1 VSVTDDIKARIDIV
15 DLIQSYNVSLKRA
28 GHTYKACCPFHNEK
42 TPSFSVNPDRQS
54 WYCFG
59 ACAEGGDIFNFV
71 MKQENVDFKEA
82 LQLLAARAGIE
93 LKPLSNEQKQ
103 RDIYLEKLTG
113 LLNATTEFF
122 HLQLL
127 EAPEAEFARQYVAKR
142 GLSAETVARFRIGFA
157 PKDWRAALT
166 HLQEVGYSEQEILDV
181 GVALRNE
188 KGNVYDR
195 FRNRLVIPIRNPKG
209 EVIGFGARALDPN
222 DNPKYLNSPQTALF
236 DKSKTLFAFDAARRA
251 IRETET
257 AVIVEGY
264 MDALQAHQ
272 AGFSNVIA
280 QMGTAL
286 TEVQLQQLAKVAK
299 KIVIAL
305 DPDAAGV
312 SATLRSLNVA
322 QETLGEKTV
331 VFDSRGVL
339 RQSRRLDMDIRV
351 MSLPEGQ
358 DPDDLIRDEP
368 ELWQGLVEKAQTVL
382 DYVIESAAARITP
395 QMTQADRESIARQI
409 LPVLLEDP
417 LHRHYSVTKL
427 AARLR
432 IDERYLIGV
441 SESQL
446 ALNQPVPATQK
457 QQEKHA
463 QKVSAQVAQ
472 AAQSAGS
479 LKIEQAIPA
488 APLAPAIPKTN
499 GIDIEGYCLALLIAN
514 PSYWALINR
523 KLSELA
529 REPDPLLTA
538 FGAQDFER
546 TDYRAIISIFEQ
558 ALEQVEAE
566 PMDYLYENLPG
577 ELSAEID
584 RLLPGPLST
593 IQVQWSKSELASINK
608 EKRFVKP
615 TPEELEFIA
624 KALEL
629 RARRIERENREIRFM
644 VQQDEQEQGNTYG
657 AQVFRRVGI
666 IKRLEAEIRNIRQT
680 SR

>member
-1 VSVTDDIKARIDIV
+1 MSVTDDIKARIDVV
-15 DLIQSYNVSLKRA
+15 DLIQSYNVTLKRA
-28 GHTYKACCPFHNEK
+28 GNTYKACCPFHNER

-82 LQLLAARAGIE
+82 LQLLAKRAGIE

-103 RDIYLEKLTG
+103 HEVYLEKLTG
-113 LLNATTEFF
+113 LLNETAEFF

-127 EAPEAEFARQYVAKR
+127 ESADADFARKYVQKR
-142 GLSAETVARFRIGFA
+142 GLSDDTVAHFRIGYA
-157 PKDWRAALT
+157 PNDWRVALA
-166 HLQEVGYSEQEILDV
+166 HLLDFGYTEQEILDV
-181 GVALRNE
+181 GVALRND

-195 FRNRLVIPIRNPKG
+195 FRNRLVIPIRNAKG
-209 EVIGFGARALDPN
+209 EVTGFGARALDPN
-222 DNPKYLNSPQTALF
+222 DNPKYLNSPQTLLF

-272 AGFSNVIA
+272 AGFANVVA

-286 TEVQLQQLAKVAK
+286 TEVQLQQLSKVAT

-305 DPDAAGV
+305 DPDDAGM

-351 MSLPEGQ
+351 MTLPEGQ
-358 DPDDLIRDEP
+358 DPDDLLRDEP
-368 ELWQGLVEKAQTVL
+368 EKWQGLVESAQSIL
-382 DYVIESAAARITP
+382 DYVIESAAARVTP
-395 QMTQADRESIARQI
+395 KMTQSDREAIARQI
-409 LPVLLEDP
+409 LPILLEDP

-432 IDERYLIGV
+432 IDERYLISV

-446 ALNQPVPATQK
+446 TLNRPVPATQK

-463 QKVSAQVAQ
+463 QKIAPQEA
-472 AAQSAGS
+472 
-479 LKIEQAIPA
+479 LKIAQAIPS
-488 APLAPAIPKTN
+488 APLTPNVPKMN
-499 GIDIEGYCLALLIAN
+499 GIDIEGYCLSLLIAN

-523 KLSELA
+523 KLSSFTKE
-529 REPDPLLTA
+529 RDPLLA
-538 FGAQDFER
+538 PFGAQDFER
-546 TDYRAIISIFEQ
+546 TDYRAIIAIFEN
-558 ALEQVEAE
+558 ALEQIEVE
-566 PMDYLYENLPG
+566 PMDYLYEHLPG
-577 ELSAEID
+577 ELSSEVD

-608 EKRFVKP
+608 EKRFIKP
-615 TPEELEFIA
+615 TPEELEFIC

-644 VQQDEQEQGNTYG
+644 VQSSHEEDIASLNKQAFHRKAMTQ
-657 AQVFRRVGI
+657 R
-666 IKRLEAEIRNIRQT
+666 IKSEIHSIRQAH
-680 SR
+680 R